1 MGADAEGGMF
11 DIGRRACF
19 HEMGSTK
26 IEGMEVG

>member
-19 HEMGSTK
+19 HEMTSTK
-26 IEGMEVG
+26 IEGVEVG